1 MNSEMQGLL
10 HKEQVIQKVTELFV
24 FTDQRNWE
32 KVEHC
37 FAPKVLF
44 DMTSMAGG
52 DPVQLTPQDISAA
65 WDEGLKALQAIHHQ
79 VGNFLVTLNG
89 DEAEVFCYGIASH
102 YLENFSGQNTRV
114 FVGSYDFHLIRL
126 QQEWKID
133 RFRFN
138 LKYIDGNKDLES

>member
-37 FAPKVLF
+37 FAPEVLF

-102 YLENFSGQNTRV
+102 YLENSSGQNTRV